1 MISEPV
7 LKDLEGA
14 KKTHKIMGIALETH
28 QGVILGGTFVV
39 YALICYYLAGLFGID
54 PATAGIALCWT
65 IPIAMA
71 FAFVKVD
78 GKHLD
83 HILLRKYLSFAR
95 PDVLM
100 HTQLDPDNPT
110 QSLRNSVQRAL
121 PADRFYW
128 EMLGCKDGTYLVAFE
143 VDPVGLS
150 LVGDT
155 ERQRVYA
162 AAIEFYNRI
171 DFEIIEFIRSREGST
186 ARYTRRFR
194 DTISSS
200 INPTETEL
208 KRYAAAHMDYLERT
222 VPSYNIFERRGYIIL
237 PYNPGRENP
246 RQAKG
251 ESGGGIIAELLR
263 LLGFGKKP
271 SEKDARK
278 RQAEAEAAY
287 RVLSGR
293 AQTVHEAFVRM
304 GCRIRALTELELTA
318 FIKEQTTEWDPDDGP
333 PINLYSPLTLEHAG
347 YEMLSEEERQKMAR
361 AADEV
366 REEAPIAF
374 AAGELSVAEKIA
386 PDTVRIHPDYLRVE
400 GRYHTTLYVSEW
412 ADEVYFNMME
422 RLTHIEGRVKL
433 VKHIK
438 PQPKEKAL
446 KILGARLAALR
457 ASERTADDGNVASSQ
472 QREISRFTNEVGMR
486 ELVSDRQRYLE
497 LSCLIH
503 VESETEE
510 GLAAMV
516 DQVTS
521 TLNQYRTQAKLCRE
535 EAWESFLSTLPFGR
549 VYVSPRYTKRG
560 MLSKPLACLFS
571 YGTHQI
577 DHDRGVFLG
586 VDLNSGGLITLN
598 NRQLM
603 NPHSVI
609 IGQSGGG
616 KTFVVKCL
624 ATRQRM
630 LGRRVVII
638 DPEANSKY
646 AKVAR
651 EIGGEFALIAPGSPH
666 KINPFDLHDDYLNID
681 LLDDASMEA
690 DGEDADEAYAR
701 ARAAAL
707 DGKTQELTRTVSLM
721 LASDSKKEEGL
732 TGAQAGYVERAIYE
746 AYARKGI
753 IKDPSTHRQE
763 PPIFPDFFAI
773 LAEYAENSPECRDLH
788 EKLYSWH
795 SGALSTLFDSQTNVD
810 LSNKFLVFQISK
822 VKGRQKAPVYHSVL
836 EFLNGVLSNPN
847 EPAECY
853 MDEFASI
860 LKDEMAAEFAETM
873 YRSGRVRDCA
883 MTAISQQPYE
893 FFASYHGQ
901 NILAL
906 SATHMI
912 FRHEQ
917 RQPANAT
924 AGYYDFSEEET
935 QELLKLQP
943 GEGYL
948 VVGQTRVPL
957 QVMASAEEEQLFNT
971 KPTEGGVPEPAVA
984 VAQAPEVDTP
994 SHGKPAAERRVG
1006 SGARNGAAA
1015 GGEAGVGGAEG
1026 GAWRPYGA
1034 REESSG
1040 SQTPSSLPAEN
1051 LRLPQTNPDGSA
1063 AIYAFVGPGAADAAA
1078 GVARA
1083 FAAAAADERAFILAV
1098 DADRG
1103 RLFERL
1109 CDEEPVPPDLFLREE
1124 ETDFERLGPH
1134 VARARGF
1141 DWLKVIPAPEDP
1153 DVTADALVSAARGI
1167 FNTCVVVCA
1176 EDSSYATDWI
1186 READRV
1192 VACSGD
1198 ASAQDALAH
1207 CLRVEKQRGKNGTL
1221 LCTSSPQAAR
1231 SIGVTPDGRRL
1242 YPAGDPEGNGASVE
1256 LARALTV
1263 RDPHEHSSG
1272 QPSTAHNT
1280 TETDNEEA
1288 RT

>member
-14 KKTHKIMGIALETH
+14 KKTHKVMGIALETH
-28 QGVILGGTFVV
+28 QGVILGGTLVV
-39 YALICYYLAGLFGID
+39 YAVICYYLAGLFGID
-54 PATAGIALCWT
+54 PTTAGIALCWI
-65 IPIAMA
+65 IPVA
-71 FAFVKVD
+71 FAFAFIKKD

-95 PDVLM
+95 PEVLVQ
-100 HTQLDPDNPT
+100 TQLDPDNPT

-121 PADRFYW
+121 PADHFYW
-128 EMLGCKDGTYLVAFE
+128 EMLGCKDGTHLIAFE

-150 LVGDT
+150 LFGDT

-171 DFEIIEFIRSREGST
+171 DFDIVEFVRSREGST
-186 ARYTRRFR
+186 ARYTRRLK

-200 INPTETEL
+200 IHPGEQAL
-208 KRYAAAHMDYLERT
+208 KKYAASHVDYLERT

-237 PYNPGRENP
+237 PYNPGREAP
-246 RQAKG
+246 RQAQADGGAK
-251 ESGGGIIAELLR
+251 GGIFSELLR
-263 LLGFGKKP
+263 LLGFGGRP
-271 SEKDARK
+271 SARDARK
-278 RQAEAEAAY
+278 KQVEAEAAY

-293 AQTVHEAFVRM
+293 AQTVHEAFIRM

-347 YEMLSEEERQKMAR
+347 YEMLSEEERQKMAH

-374 AAGELSVAEKIA
+374 AMGEISVAEKIA
-386 PDTVRIHPDYLRVE
+386 PDTVRIYPDFLRVE

-412 ADEVYFNMME
+412 ADEVYFGMME

-438 PQPKEKAL
+438 PQAKEKAL

-457 ASERTADDGNVASSQ
+457 AAERTADDGNVASSM
-472 QREISRFTNEVGMR
+472 QRDISRFTNEVGHR

-497 LSCLIH
+497 LSCFIH
-503 VESETEE
+503 VESDTQD

-516 DQVTS
+516 DQVVS
-521 TLNQYRTQAKLCRE
+521 TLSQYRTQAKLCRE
-535 EAWESFLSTLPFGR
+535 EAWEGFLTTLPFGR
-549 VYVSPRYTKRG
+549 DYSSRRYTKRG
-560 MLSKPLACLFS
+560 MLTNPLACLFS
-571 YGTHQI
+571 YGTNQI
-577 DHDRGVFLG
+577 DHERGVFLG
-586 VDLNSGGLITLN
+586 VDLNSAGLITIN

-630 LGRRVVII
+630 LGRRIVII

-651 EIGGEFALIAPGSPH
+651 KIGGEFALIAPGSPH

-707 DGKTQELTRTVSLM
+707 DGKVQEITRTVSLM
-721 LASDSKKEEGL
+721 LSSDSKKEEGL
-732 TGAQAGYVERAIYE
+732 TGAQAGFVERAIYE
-746 AYARKGI
+746 SYSRKGI
-753 IKDPSTHRQE
+753 VKDPSTHKHE

-773 LAEYAENSPECRDLH
+773 LAEYAENSPECTDLY

-810 LSNKFLVFQISK
+810 LANKFLVFQISK

-847 EPAECY
+847 EAAECY

-860 LKDEMAAEFAETM
+860 LKDDMAAEFAETM
-873 YRSGRVRDCA
+873 YRSGRVRNCA

-917 RQPANAT
+917 RQPAAAT

-935 QELLKLQP
+935 QGLLNLQP

-948 VVGQTRVPL
+948 VVGQTRVQL
-957 QVMASAEEEQLFNT
+957 QVMASAEEEDLFNT
-971 KPTEGGVPEPAVA
+971 KPSVDGAAEEPDLAPAQSGGP
-984 VAQAPEVDTP
+984 T
-994 SHGKPAAERRVG
+994 HGKPPAEKRR
-1006 SGARNGAAA
+1006 SRAGAGEAAA
-1015 GGEAGVGGAEG
+1015 MVGGGGEQGNG
-1026 GAWRPYGA
+1026 WRPYGTHV
-1034 REESSG
+1034 G
-1040 SQTPSSLPAEN
+1040 AEDAGRKSA
-1051 LRLPQTNPDGSA
+1051 LRLPPSNPDGSA
-1063 AIYAFVGPGAADAAA
+1063 AIYAFVGPGAPEVAARI
-1078 GVARA
+1078 ARA
-1083 FAAAAADERAFILAV
+1083 FAAAAEEEQAFVLAV

-1103 RLFERL
+1103 RLYERL
-1109 CDEEPVPPDLFLREE
+1109 CDESAVPPDLFLSEE
-1124 ETDFERLGPH
+1124 ETDLERLAPH
-1134 VARARGF
+1134 VASASGY
-1141 DWLKVIPAPEDP
+1141 DWLKVVPAPEDP
-1153 DVTADALVSAARGI
+1153 DVPAFALVKAARGI

-1186 READRV
+1186 QEADRV
-1192 VACSGD
+1192 VACSAD
-1198 ASAQDALAH
+1198 ASAQQALAH
-1207 CLRVEKQRGKNGTL
+1207 CLRVESQRGKNGTL
-1221 LCTSSPQAAR
+1221 LCTSSEEVSRQHAVAA
-1231 SIGVTPDGRRL
+1231 DGRKL
-1242 YPAGDPEGNGASVE
+1242 YTVGGAANEKGPLE
-1256 LARALTV
+1256 LARALAT
-1263 RDPHEHSSG
+1263 PHPEDFSSSG
-1272 QPSTAHNT
+1272 THS
-1280 TETDNEEA
+1280 ENEEA
-1288 RT
+1288 RS